1 MIYNAEVRIDK
12 VDNGFVV
19 VLSRW
24 DTEKEIWRTTSTT
37 IFKQKDV
44 AFSYAKNELGEEV
57 SEAELVGN
65 INK

>member
-12 VDNGFVV
+12 VDNGFLV

-24 DTEKEIWRTTSTT
+24 DTEKEIWRSTSTK
-37 IFKQKDV
+37 IFKQEDV
-44 AFSYAKNELGEEV
+44 AFSYAKKELGKEL